1 MSTAVKRP
9 VLRPVMAGDRDHLQ
23 KTIAKALHEYFGFSG
38 FRGRQEDIIIS
49 LLEGH
54 NVFVIMPT
62 GGGKSLTYQLP
73 ALVAPGTAVII
84 SPLIALMKNQVD
96 NIRSYGEQEN
106 IAHFLNSSL
115 TKKQIEVVR
124 NDILQGN
131 AKMVYLAP
139 ETLTKDTT
147 IELLRQIK
155 VSFVAVDEAH
165 CISEWGHDFRPEYRN
180 IRNMVDAIGNVP
192 IIALTASATPKV
204 QDDILKTLKIKN
216 ARIFIDSFNR
226 PNLYYEVRPKVSKLH
241 TIRQILEF
249 IRQRP
254 NQSGIT
260 YCLNR
265 KTTTELADILVR
277 HGISALPYHAG
288 LMKKNRH
295 KHQDMFLMEEVNV
308 MVATIAFGLGID
320 KPDIR
325 YIIHYDIPKSLE
337 SYYQETGRAGRDG
350 LPSHCLLFYDLKDVD
365 KFEHFLYD
373 KPYSEREIQMQMLE
387 EMANF
392 AETAICRRKYLL
404 RYFGEAFDEA
414 DCHEQC
420 DNCRHPKP
428 TVRVKDEVVMALGLV
443 RDLPG
448 RFRIRHFVDILS
460 GRASRDI
467 AHYKHHQL
475 DIFGKGKA
483 QGPLF
488 WNSLYRYLLVHG
500 YLEKE
505 IENYG
510 TLHLTENARQYLTH
524 PVELEIAINRDMESP
539 EEASPVVS
547 GGAADERLFKMLQ
560 ALRKKI
566 AHQKGVPPY
575 VIFPDP
581 VLEEMSL
588 YYPTT
593 DEELL
598 KIQGVSRGKLA
609 KYGQPFLQFI
619 AEYLEEYDLEKPT
632 EIAHKKPKPK
642 SRKKILLIQ
651 SIDRKTDLEDLASMH
666 HMNMEDLLD
675 EIEEIVT
682 ERKIDISYYIDNV
695 IEPEAQEE
703 IFEYFRTADDD
714 SPEKALEALGEDL
727 YTLEEIRLMRIKF
740 LSEYAH

>member
-1 MSTAVKRP
+1 MTKEDVKAPTLPP
-9 VLRPVMAGDRDHLQ
+9 VLEGDESALRE
-23 KTIAKALHEYFGFSG
+23 AARKALHEYFGFSS
-38 FRGRQEDIIIS
+38 FRGQQEDVIVS
-49 LLEGH
+49 LLQGH
-54 NVFVIMPT
+54 NVFVVMPT

-73 ALVAPGTAVII
+73 ALISPGIAVII

-96 NIRSYGEQEN
+96 SIRAYGEQDN

-115 TKKQIEVVR
+115 TKRQLETVR
-124 NDILQGN
+124 SDILQGK
-131 AKMVYLAP
+131 AKMVYVAP
-139 ETLTKDTT
+139 ETLTKESTL
-147 IELLRQIK
+147 ELLKQIK

-180 IRNMVDAIGNVP
+180 IRRMVDAIGDVP

-204 QDDILKTLKIKN
+204 QEDILKTLRIKD
-216 ARIFIDSFNR
+216 ARVFKDSFNR

-241 TIRQILEF
+241 AIRQIVQF
-249 IRQRP
+249 IKARP
-254 NQSGIT
+254 NQAGII

-265 KTTTELADILVR
+265 KTTTELADILTR
-277 HGISALPYHAG
+277 QGISALPYHAG
-288 LMKKNRH
+288 LMKKVRH
-295 KHQDMFLMEEVNV
+295 QHQDMFLMEEVNV

-350 LPSHCLLFYDLKDVD
+350 LPSHCLLFYDIKDVD
-365 KFEHFLYD
+365 KFEHFLHD

-404 RYFGEAFDEA
+404 RYFGEDFNEE
-414 DCHEQC
+414 DCQEQC

-428 TVRVKDEVVMALGLV
+428 KVRVKEEAVTALSLV

-460 GRASRDI
+460 GRASREV

-475 DIFGKGKA
+475 PVFGTGKEKGA
-483 QGPLF
+483 LF
-488 WNSLYRYLLVHG
+488 WNSLYRNLLVSG

-510 TLHLTENARQYLTH
+510 TLHLTAQGKAYLAEPT
-524 PVELEIAINRDMESP
+524 ELEIAVNRDIEAKP
-539 EEASPVVS
+539 EPVHLG

-560 ALRKKI
+560 ALRKKV
-566 AHQKGVPPY
+566 AKQKNVPPY
-575 VIFPDP
+575 VIFSDP
-581 VLEEMSL
+581 ALEEMSL
-588 YYPTT
+588 HYPTT
-593 DEELL
+593 EEELI
-598 KIQGVSRGKLA
+598 KIQGVSRGKVA
-609 KYGQPFLQFI
+609 KYGKPFLEFI
-619 AEYLEEYDLEKPT
+619 AGYLEEYGLEKPT
-632 EIAHKKPKPK
+632 EVAHTRPK
-642 SRKKILLIQ
+642 SKSKQKILLIQ
-651 SIDRKTDLEDLASMH
+651 SIDRKTDLEDLARMH
-666 HMNMEDLLD
+666 GMTMEKLLD
-675 EIEEIVT
+675 ELEEIVQ

-703 IFEYFRTADDD
+703 IYEYFRNSDDASID
-714 SPEKALEALGEDL
+714 AALEELGEDY
-727 YTLEEIRLMRIKF
+727 YTPEEIRLMRIKF
-740 LSEYAH
+740 MSELAH